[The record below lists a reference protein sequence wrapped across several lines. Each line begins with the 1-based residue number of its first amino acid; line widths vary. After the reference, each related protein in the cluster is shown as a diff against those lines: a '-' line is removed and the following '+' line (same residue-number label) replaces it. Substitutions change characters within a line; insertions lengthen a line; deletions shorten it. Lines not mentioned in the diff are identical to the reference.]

1 MKNYK
6 IIIQYD
12 GTRRNGWQKQ
22 GNTQNTIQRIL
33 ENALSE
39 ILGETITVNGAGR
52 TDLGVHAKGQTGNFK
67 TKSALPKEEI
77 LIKLSDTLPN
87 DIAVTEITEADERFH
102 ARLNAKEKRYVY
114 RVWNSPVVNVFERKY
129 SCRIKEP
136 LDVEKMRAAA
146 SLLVGTHDFRGYSS
160 LGKRFK
166 KSTVRT
172 ITSLDIKV
180 NGNEIDFCFSGDGFL
195 YNMVRIITGT
205 LIEVGE
211 GKRKPESVE
220 IPLESLNRADAGVLM
235 PPHGLCLEEVL
246 Y

>member
-12 GTRRNGWQKQ
+12 GTKRNGWQKQ

-33 ENALSE
+33 ETALSD
-39 ILGETITVNGAGR
+39 ILSEEITVNGAGR
-52 TDLGVHAKGQTGNFK
+52 TDLGVHAKAQAGNFK
-67 TKSALPKEEI
+67 TSSVLPPAEI
-77 LIKLSDTLPN
+77 LNRLSETLPN
-87 DIAVTEITEADERFH
+87 DISVTEITEAPERFH
-102 ARLNAKEKRYVY
+102 ARLNAKGKRYVY
-114 RVWNSPVVNVFERKY
+114 RVWNSPVGNVFMRKY
-129 SCRIKEP
+129 SCRIKEA

-146 SLLVGTHDFRGYSS
+146 SLLAGTHDFRGYSS
-160 LGKRFK
+160 LGRKFK

-172 ITSLDIKV
+172 IYSLDIKV
-180 NGNEIDFCFSGDGFL
+180 SGPEIDFCFEGDGFL

-211 GKRKPESVE
+211 GRRSPESVE
-220 IPLESLNRADAGVLM
+220 IPLETLMRADAGVLM
-235 PPHGLCLEEVL
+235 PPHGLTLEKVV